1 MTEIAIVTGA
11 AKRIGRDIALA
22 LSQAGYALAVHYHGS
37 RQEAEELVRT
47 VAAENRQ
54 AKAFAADLADWGA
67 ASGLVD
73 RVVAEF
79 GAPTLLVNCAA
90 LFLPDTAADFGQER
104 WRKQFAVNLE
114 APVLLSQAFAK
125 ALPAGVHGAIV
136 NIIDQRVTR
145 PTPKNFSY
153 TLAKSA
159 LWTATQTMAQSFA
172 PRIRVN
178 AIGPGPTFP
187 NWQEGEQGL
196 RREALNIPLEKSVSG
211 KEIAEAVLY
220 LARAPSVTG
229 VLLCVDGGQHLAWR
243 TPDTVED

>member
-1 MTEIAIVTGA
+1 MQEIAIVTGA
-11 AKRIGRDIALA
+11 AKRIGRDIALTLA
-22 LSQAGYALAVHYHGS
+22 HAGFALAVHYNGS
-37 RQEAEELVRT
+37 REEAEGLVRGI
-47 VAAENRQ
+47 VAEGGQ
-54 AKAFAADLADWGA
+54 AKAFGADLADWDA

-73 RVVAEF
+73 RVVAEL

-90 LFLPDTAADFGQER
+90 LFLPDAAADFEQGR

-125 ALPAGVHGAIV
+125 AVPPGVHGAIV

-159 LWTATQTMAQSFA
+159 LWTATQTMAQAFA

-211 KEIAEAVLY
+211 QEIADAVLY

-243 TPDTVED
+243 TPDTIED